1 MRAVYQAE
9 HLIDAHLVRG
19 RLQSEGIEA
28 WVRGEW
34 LTGALGELPLQGLLA
49 VCVRDADQAAALEL
63 LAEWRAEAALRED
76 DADPDDAGSGP
87 AFLA

>member
-19 RLQSEGIEA
+19 RLQSEGIQA

-49 VCVRDADQAAALEL
+49 VCVREQDQAAALEL
-63 LAEWRAEAALRED
+63 LAVWRDEADRLG
-76 DADPDDAGSGP
+76 DAGDPDDAGADP